1 MPVFQGL
8 KQVQIFCSTLSGKGR
23 MQKNTYKKLYEPLCM
38 ADFFFNKN
46 SVIQFIPRRVYWH
59 GLCRI
64 QYTFLSFVD
73 SLLQTNGLPPSGS
86 FVVSGTATNALTGA
100 LTAHPERSA

>member
-1 MPVFQGL
+1 MPVFQRL

-23 MQKNTYKKLYEPLCM
+23 TQENTYKKLYGPLYM

-46 SVIQFIPRRVYWH
+46 SMLQIISRRVYWH
-59 GLCRI
+59 GLCRT

-73 SLLQTNGLPPSGS
+73 SLLQTNDLPPSGS
-86 FVVSGTATNALTGA
+86 FVVSDAAPGA
-100 LTAHPERSA
+100 LTAHPEHCA